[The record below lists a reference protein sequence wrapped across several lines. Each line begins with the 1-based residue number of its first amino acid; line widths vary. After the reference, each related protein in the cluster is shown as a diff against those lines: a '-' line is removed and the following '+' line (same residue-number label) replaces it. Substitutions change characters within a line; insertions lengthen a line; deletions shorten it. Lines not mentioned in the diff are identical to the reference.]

1 MIHKIS
7 PLPGYDGVGS
17 PRWSPDGKRLAYD
30 SRGDGRYRIILADLN
45 TGDRHVLT
53 TEPMDGARPSWSR
66 DGRWVYFSSTR
77 EGSRQIWEAPAGG
90 GQAIRVTKNGG
101 FEAFESSDGRALYY
115 IRSPEDRGLW
125 RTRPDRG
132 RETLVCEAMMEGTR
146 AVSREMVYFVNPAYV
161 EKASKALKNCDPA
174 TGREASIMDLDKGAG
189 LDRGLSISAAGRILY

>member
-66 DGRWVYFSSTR
+66 DGRWVYFSSIR
-77 EGSRQIWEAPAGG
+77 EGFRQIWKAPAGG

-101 FEAFESSDGRALYY
+101 VGALGTKETPPPHYFKKP
-115 IRSPEDRGLW
+115 RMRGL
-125 RTRPDRG
+125 G
-132 RETLVCEAMMEGTR
+132 G
-146 AVSREMVYFVNPAYV
+146 
-161 EKASKALKNCDPA
+161 ALA
-174 TGREASIMDLDKGAG
+174 HG
-189 LDRGLSISAAGRILY
+189 

>member
-66 DGRWVYFSSTR
+66 DGRWIYFSSTR
-77 EGSRQIWEAPAGG
+77 EGFRQNLENARRRRPSHSSYKERRGRR
-90 GQAIRVTKNGG
+90 IRV
-101 FEAFESSDGRALYY
+101 
-115 IRSPEDRGLW
+115 
-125 RTRPDRG
+125 
-132 RETLVCEAMMEGTR
+132 
-146 AVSREMVYFVNPAYV
+146 
-161 EKASKALKNCDPA
+161 
-174 TGREASIMDLDKGAG
+174 
-189 LDRGLSISAAGRILY
+189 